1 MAIENGHY
9 LTLEKNDSG
18 LLLTLT
24 EAGKEYLDDHFDSET
39 RKFSRSDECLFA
51 DLMEDYFASS
61 WEHIRPEDIGALT
74 SADIISDD
82 VVRDEEGNIDH
93 IGTVYAYMDYQIKS
107 HIEELYHGRECRFQ
121 AFE

>member
-9 LTLEKNDSG
+9 LILEKNDSG

-24 EAGKEYLDDHFDSET
+24 EAGKKYLDDYFDSENN
-39 RKFSRSDECLFA
+39 KFSKSEEHLFL
-51 DLMEDYFASS
+51 DLMEDFIASS

-82 VVRDEEGNIDH
+82 VSRDEKGNIDH

-107 HIEELYHGRECRFQ
+107 HVEELYHGRECRFQ
-121 AFE
+121 AFR